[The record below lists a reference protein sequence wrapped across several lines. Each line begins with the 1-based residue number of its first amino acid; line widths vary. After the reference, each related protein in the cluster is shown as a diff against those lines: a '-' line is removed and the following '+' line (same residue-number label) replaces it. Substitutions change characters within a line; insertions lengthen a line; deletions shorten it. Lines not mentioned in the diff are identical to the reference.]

1 MACFSTKERAPLIP
15 VDRQGRLWA
24 YRLGMAR
31 NLDVSSLAIGGI
43 TNHVHILLSLPPSR
57 NLAKVVCDLKA
68 NSSRWLHETGVKF
81 VWQEGYG
88 AFSVNPSRVDA
99 VQQYIRNQAEHHKQ
113 RDFQEE
119 FVDLQ
124 KSGISCDEKYVF
136 G

>member
-1 MACFSTKERAPLIP
+1 M
-15 VDRQGRLWA
+15 
-24 YRLGMAR
+24 
-31 NLDVSSLAIGGI
+31 DVSILAIGGI

-68 NSSRWLHETGVKF
+68 NSSRWLNETGVKF

-88 AFSVNPSRVDA
+88 AFSVHPSRVDA
-99 VQQYIRNQAEHHKQ
+99 VQPYIRNQAEHHKQ

-119 FVDLQ
+119 FVDHLQ